1 MITNSLLIALVATA
15 IPSVAARPDPD
26 LYRRA
31 MSKFNEV
38 RTCGLDDVAPTVKA
52 PKPNPWAQITPED
65 TTAVWNLLHSPG
77 AGLNLTHPDKA
88 TVTDNYVFFI
98 DTLGKTFHSLT

>member
-1 MITNSLLIALVATA
+1 MITNSLLMALVATV

-38 RTCGLDDVAPTVKA
+38 RTCGLSDVAPSTKA
-52 PKPNPWAQITPED
+52 PKANPWAQITPD
-65 TTAVWNLLHSPG
+65 DVSAVWELLHSPV
-77 AGLNLTHPDKA
+77 AGLNLTHPDNA
-88 TVTDNYVFFI
+88 TATDNYIYFI
-98 DTLGKTFHSLT
+98 DTLGKLL